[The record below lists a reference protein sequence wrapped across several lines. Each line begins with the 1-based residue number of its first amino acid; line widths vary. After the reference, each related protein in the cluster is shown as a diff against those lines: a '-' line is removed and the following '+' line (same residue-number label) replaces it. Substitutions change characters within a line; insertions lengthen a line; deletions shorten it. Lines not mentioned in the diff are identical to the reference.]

1 MSSPSPCVPC
11 CTTPQTVAVP
21 GPEGVG
27 GADGLDGVNAY
38 SLLTTPF
45 TSDGTT
51 TWTLGVSSSAWMV
64 PGQIIV
70 IGDATNGPVHLRVV
84 SVPSATSVIA
94 VELNYAGDGIGDA
107 IPVGAKVAPSGGGIA
122 MYSGSDTLVVGT
134 QTVSVPVLTANSVI
148 LATWSDPDAA
158 TVGVLSIPTA
168 TRTPGTPGTFVI
180 NSVKADGT
188 TPLNTDTG
196 SFDWLVIG

>member
-84 SVPSATSVIA
+84 SVPNATSVIA

-107 IPVGAKVAPSGGGIA
+107 IPVGSKVAPSGGGIA
-122 MYSGSDTLVVGT
+122 MYSGSSTLIAGT
-134 QTVSVPVLTANSVI
+134 KTVSVPVLTANSVI

-158 TVGVLSIPTA
+158 TVGVLAIPTG

>member
-45 TSDGTT
+45 TSDGNT

-84 SVPSATSVIA
+84 SIPNATSVIA

-107 IPVGAKVAPSGGGIA
+107 IPVGAKISPAGVGSMYMEGDITAAMAAGSVSVAPARLQAGSLILVSRYTLGG
-122 MYSGSDTLVVGT
+122 
-134 QTVSVPVLTANSVI
+134 
-148 LATWSDPDAA
+148 AA
-158 TVGVLSIPTA
+158 GHVAIQNRVD
-168 TRTPGTPGTFVI
+168 GTPG
-180 NSVKADGT
+180 
-188 TPLNTDTG
+188 
-196 SFDWLVIG
+196 SFDIVSSSGTETSTFYWLVIG